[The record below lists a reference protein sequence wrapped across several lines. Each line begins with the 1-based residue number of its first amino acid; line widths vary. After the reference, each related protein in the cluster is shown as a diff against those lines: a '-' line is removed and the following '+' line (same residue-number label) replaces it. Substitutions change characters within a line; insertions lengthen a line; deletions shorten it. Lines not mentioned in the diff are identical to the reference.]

1 MKPDYEKIMDLEGMP
16 FSSKTIER
24 NNRPLLSAAWHYHP
38 EIEICLTKQSN
49 GKRYVG
55 NNISD
60 YQEGDLVMFGTNL
73 PHGFITTEKTKQ
85 IVIQIREDFLGDS
98 LLNKME
104 LHEVNRL
111 FNQSKMGLEFIG
123 TTKLKAQKII
133 KSISHKQGLKK
144 LIGLLKLLQVLSN
157 SKEYKTICYKTY
169 SSSLSI
175 NQLSRMKLVLDFIE
189 NNYQQNIT
197 ITDAAEVINLT
208 NSAFYKF
215 IKRHTKKKFTQL
227 LNEYRINH
235 ASKMLIN
242 TQKTIAEIC
251 FDSGFKNLS
260 YFNRKFKAAL
270 KESPGTF
277 RAKFI

>member
-123 TTKLKAQKII
+123 TTKLKA
-133 KSISHKQGLKK
+133 H
-144 LIGLLKLLQVLSN
+144 LLKLLQVLSN